1 MSEQKVKR
9 GRFITVE
16 GVDGAGKSSQI
27 QVIAETIRNRGIE
40 LVITREPGG
49 TPTAERI
56 REILLNEPMSP
67 KCEALLMFAS
77 RQENLDKVIRPA
89 LAAGKWV
96 LCDRFTDASY
106 AYQVYGRE
114 QPKEWVDELSDFVHH
129 ELQPDRTVLFDLDT
143 DVAMKRL
150 ERKLDRFESEDSEF
164 HKRVRNGYLKLVEG
178 QPERFLVVDSS
189 RPKEEISQLLRKE
202 FSTWD

>member
-1 MSEQKVKR
+1 MSEQKIKR

-49 TPTAERI
+49 TPTAEKI
-56 REILLNEPMSP
+56 REILLSEPMSP

-129 ELQPDRTVLFDLDT
+129 DLQPDRTVLFDLDT
-143 DVAMKRL
+143 DIAMKRL
-150 ERKLDRFESEDSEF
+150 ERKLDRFESENSEF
-164 HKRVRNGYLKLVEG
+164 HKRVRKGYLKLVEE
-178 QPERFLVVDSS
+178 QPDRFLVVDSS
-189 RPKEEISQLLRKE
+189 KPKEEISQLLQEE